1 QPGTR
6 RHLRACIVRC
16 AGRAARPAK
25 ENGID
30 DLCQDILK
38 KWNLREVDGHT
49 DEPPVRVG
57 MDEKLAKIM
66 EEQAQCV
73 VTVKTRSKEE
83 ENLKSAILAQY
94 AQVSDGEVTDS
105 DQEELET
112 SGGISTKNTNAE
124 EVFKAEREKRE
135 RDKEEAQRKRE
146 KDKEDRA
153 KQKSKD
159 DERKE
164 KEKKRTQK
172 GERRR

>member
-1 QPGTR
+1 MAEALPCDFDSWLKNTLVILNTDDEVFSPYIKGILEGDETTEEKLEALQGILTE
-6 RHLRACIVRC
+6 IT
-16 AGRAARPAK
+16 

-49 DEPPVRVG
+49 DEPPVR
-57 MDEKLAKIM
+57 
-66 EEQAQCV
+66 
-73 VTVKTRSKEE
+73 
-83 ENLKSAILAQY
+83 
-94 AQVSDGEVTDS
+94 VSDGEVTDS